1 MTVTKTRCT
10 ARTAGCMRSVSPR
23 KRGPLSLEH
32 IFKLESIKKHEKSQG
47 HKKCSSAAAAKTAA
61 PNTSLAEKALCSLNR
76 AQNEKMQKLFR
87 TAHAIAKKA
96 GHSQTLSGCVS

>member
-1 MTVTKTRCT
+1 MY
-10 ARTAGCMRSVSPR
+10 AIGESQ
-23 KRGPLSLEH
+23 KRGPFVLGTQN
-32 IFKLESIKKHEKSQG
+32 FKLESIKKHEKSQG

-96 GHSQTLSGCVS
+96 GHSHTLSGCVS